1 MKKYI
6 NWVLLATMIFMAA
19 CKKEELKSF
28 EIKPAITFYKA
39 GIEEGADSLTVSFAV
54 KTDVVVKDTV
64 ELPIRIVG
72 QVSDRDRSV
81 LVKVDA
87 EKTTASSDAY
97 EIMPGLIPAG
107 EHAGLLKIVLTRS
120 AALKQKEAR
129 LWITLS
135 QSDDFQVGPK
145 ELKDYLIKFNDFLTK
160 PASWDQIRFG
170 EFSQAKFGL
179 IIRETGYSDFTGL
192 RPDILLFIVSKC
204 RLVLYDYEATN
215 GTEML
220 DENRVPVRFP

>member
-19 CKKEELKSF
+19 CKKEALKSF

-39 GIEEGADSLTVSFAV
+39 GIAEGADSLTVSFAV
-54 KTDVVVKDTV
+54 KTDAVVKDTV

-72 QVSDRDRSV
+72 QVSDSDRSV

-87 EKTTASSDAY
+87 ERTTAASDAY
-97 EIMPGLIPAG
+97 EIMAGLIPAG
-107 EHAGLLKIVLTRS
+107 EHTGIVKIVLNRS
-120 AALKQKEAR
+120 AGLKEKEAR
-129 LWITLS
+129 LWISLS

-145 ELKDYLIKFNDFLTK
+145 ELTDYLIKFNDFLTK

-170 EFSQAKFGL
+170 EFSQAKYGL

-204 RLVLYDYEATN
+204 RLVLYDYEANN

-220 DENRVPVRFP
+220 DENKVPVRFP